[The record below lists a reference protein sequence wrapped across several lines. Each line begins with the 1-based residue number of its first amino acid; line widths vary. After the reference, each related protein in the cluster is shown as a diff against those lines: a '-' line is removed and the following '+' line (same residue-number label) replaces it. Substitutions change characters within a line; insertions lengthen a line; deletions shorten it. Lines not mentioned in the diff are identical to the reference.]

1 MPITRNGW
9 RGIVLG
15 AVLAVGLATVGWAP
29 AWAADQPIS
38 AFFGQWRGA
47 GLSESEISVH
57 FQVSARD
64 LDVRIQPAG
73 TGGFTIT
80 WTTIQRQKGAAGAPE
95 AVNKGT
101 TMTFLPEGKPNVFR
115 AQGSAD
121 PLKGP
126 FAWARIQDRTL
137 TVHSLEIAADGGFE
151 LQVYDRTLTGSGME
165 LNYTR
170 TKDGDQVRT
179 ARARLIKYA
188 K

>member
-1 MPITRNGW
+1 MPIFRNGW
-9 RGIVLG
+9 RGIAFG
-15 AVLAVGLATVGWAP
+15 AVLALGLAGPAP
-29 AWAADQPIS
+29 AADQPIS

-80 WTTIQRQKGAAGAPE
+80 WTTIQRQKGAAGAPD

-101 TMTFLPEGKPNVFR
+101 TMTFVPEGKPNVFR

-137 TVHSLEIAADGGFE
+137 TVHSLEIDAKGGFE

-188 K
+188 D